1 MLKIPDLRAHLV
13 AAVPELSR
21 DPERL
26 IVMASG
32 GRVVNTGTLSLS
44 FEYAYTAKLF
54 VLDYAGHADAIMVP
68 LRAWAKRQQPELFD
82 NPERRAQGIR
92 FAAEYLSTD
101 TIDLSVEMDLTER
114 VIVRPRAGGPDGAL
128 EAEHPPEALPIGWSD
143 KPEHWSLWFRDELL
157 AEWDHDPRRPAPPA
171 P

>member
-1 MLKIPDLRAHLV
+1 MLKIPDLRNHLV

-68 LRAWAKRQQPELFD
+68 LLAWAKRQQPELFD

-114 VIVRPRAGGPDGAL
+114 LIVRPRAGGPDGAL